1 MTVALHFQR
10 QTCRELLAA
19 GFKVRAGARD
29 VDTAKSNTE
38 IAVQFGLLA
47 PEQLSRLQWVEFDLE
62 EPEGIAAAIG
72 NASRVSGISRT
83 TLAPSASV
91 SRRLHSCSSNAA
103 VPAEVQLLLMWVLG
117 SGRGAV
123 GSLGNS
129 TTAQQPS
136 AMN

>member
-1 MTVALHFQR
+1 LRFHC

-62 EPEGIAAAIG
+62 EPEGMAAAIG
-72 NASRVSGISRT
+72 NASRVSS
-83 TLAPSASV
+83 
-91 SRRLHSCSSNAA
+91 
-103 VPAEVQLLLMWVLG
+103 
-117 SGRGAV
+117 
-123 GSLGNS
+123 
-129 TTAQQPS
+129 
-136 AMN
+136 